1 MEKRFVTLSAKPVTL
16 ICIHVHDT
24 LGASEVSFPNTSFRE
39 QLWLMLRLDGGD
51 TLYAGCIYRSPSGD
65 PYMSVRDLSH
75 LLESVC
81 AVNPSHLLIVGDFN
95 LPQIDWRQN
104 LCRTSESHY
113 AAKFF
118 SAVQDAYLFQH
129 VNEPT
134 RFREGVE
141 PSLLDLVLTNE
152 ESMIERLDYCPGLGK
167 SDHVLIKGQLAC
179 YSTSVVASSLK
190 WNLSRADFQ
199 KLGKKIGSTDWS
211 SLSVL
216 DVNTG
221 YQQFRETLLTLM
233 GECIPRSKST
243 HKRKNIYMNCKAFWL
258 KKKSTSCGL
267 LIRAPRTLL
276 TWPGLGSVVTSSGV
290 LHVS

>member
-1 MEKRFVTLSAKPVTL
+1 M
-16 ICIHVHDT
+16 
-24 LGASEVSFPNTSFRE
+24 
-39 QLWLMLRLDGGD
+39 
-51 TLYAGCIYRSPSGD
+51 
-65 PYMSVRDLSH
+65 
-75 LLESVC
+75 
-81 AVNPSHLLIVGDFN
+81 
-95 LPQIDWRQN
+95 
-104 LCRTSESHY
+104 
-113 AAKFF
+113 
-118 SAVQDAYLFQH
+118 
-129 VNEPT
+129 
-134 RFREGVE
+134 
-141 PSLLDLVLTNE
+141 TNE

-199 KLGKKIGSTDWS
+199 KLGKKICSTDWS